1 MKNLRESVSNLKQLI
16 HHNIGNSYLILFEN
30 HSQEWPICRAEVQL
44 CKKSVSE
51 SSNCRLE
58 ILSLMSAL
66 SLPLVS
72 AYKPSACC
80 CMGSFVS
87 CFS

>member
-1 MKNLRESVSNLKQLI
+1 MA
-16 HHNIGNSYLILFEN
+16 NIAVQKCSY
-30 HSQEWPICRAEVQL
+30 V
-44 CKKSVSE
+44 KKSVLE
-51 SSNCRLE
+51 SANCRLE
-58 ILSLMSAL
+58 IISLMLVL

-80 CMGSFVS
+80 CMVSCVS